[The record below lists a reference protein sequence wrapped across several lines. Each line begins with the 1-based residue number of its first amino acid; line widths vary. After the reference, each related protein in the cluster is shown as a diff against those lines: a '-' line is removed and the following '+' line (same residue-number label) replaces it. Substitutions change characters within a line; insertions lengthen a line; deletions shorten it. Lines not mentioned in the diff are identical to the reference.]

1 MSEPSQPPSADR
13 LLSRIAALDAPL
25 VQLWGWPGSG
35 RTAVLEA
42 LLARHGRQA
51 LGLPLAAV
59 GSEAVPREAPEGARE
74 VRVPWLGG
82 GRGGGGG
89 RWASAGWWRA
99 AGRTRNGSPR
109 PSAGCSPGSG
119 WRSPPTNVQGR

>member
-25 VQLWGWPGSG
+25 VALWGWPGSG

-59 GSEAVPREAPEGARE
+59 GSEAVLREALEGARE
-74 VRVPWLGG
+74 VGVRWLVASGPPGPARVPP
-82 GRGGGGG
+82 
-89 RWASAGWWRA
+89 AGAR
-99 AGRTRNGSPR
+99 
-109 PSAGCSPGSG
+109 
-119 WRSPPTNVQGR
+119 VL